1 MAAPLAGVR
10 VLDLGQVLAGPYA
23 TLTLAALGA
32 DVIKLEDPDRPDPA
46 RATGPCFLG
55 EQSVYFAALNSGK
68 RSLAV
73 RLSTQRGR
81 NVVYDVVRR
90 VDVVVDNF
98 RPNVT
103 AKLGLADGDLRPLN
117 PGLITCS
124 LTAFGETGPDSR
136 RPGYDYTVQAL
147 TGVMSLAGE
156 PDGPPVKAGISY
168 VDHSGGLAAALAVCA
183 ALVERARTGVGR
195 HIDLG
200 LLDVQ
205 VSMLSYLAAWDL
217 TAGYVPQRVPGGAH
231 PSLVPAQVF
240 PTSDGWLSIFVG
252 NDGLWAK
259 LVAVIAD
266 QRVAGPELA
275 NSDGRLRE
283 RESVVAILSEVFVQ
297 RSTGHWV
304 ELLVAAGVPVAPV
317 NSLDE
322 ALAEPQVVG
331 RGLVV
336 RSEHRQYGA
345 YGHVVGPL
353 PTLECGRLAPA
364 PTIGEHTR
372 ELLTEIGYEPPEVE
386 RLLAEGAV
394 VG

>member
-1 MAAPLAGVR
+1 MSGPLAGIR

-32 DVIKLEDPDRPDPA
+32 DVVKLEDPDRPDPA

-55 EQSVYFAALNSGK
+55 DQSVYFAALNGGK

-73 RLSTQRGR
+73 RLSSEEGR
-81 NVVYDVVRR
+81 HVVRDLVRR

-98 RPNVT
+98 RPGVT
-103 AKLGLADGDLRPLN
+103 AKLGLADADLRPLN

-124 LTAFGETGPDSR
+124 VTAFGETGRDAQ

-147 TGVMSLAGE
+147 AGVMSLGGE
-156 PDGPPVKAGISY
+156 PGGPPVKAGISY

-205 VSMLSYLAAWDL
+205 VSMLSYLAAWGL
-217 TAGYVPQRVPGGAH
+217 TAGYVPERFSGGAH

-240 PTSDGWLSIFVG
+240 ATADGWLSIFVG

-259 LVAVIAD
+259 LVAAIGDA
-266 QRVAGPELA
+266 RLA
-275 NSDGRLRE
+275 APQLATAEGRLRE
-283 RESVVAILSEVFVQ
+283 RETVVGVLGEVLARRTTREWADV
-297 RSTGHWV
+297 
-304 ELLVAAGVPVAPV
+304 LVPVGVPAAPV
-317 NSLDE
+317 NRLNE
-322 ALAEPQVVG
+322 ALAEAQVVE
-331 RGLVV
+331 RGLVTRV
-336 RSEHRQYGA
+336 EHPSYGG
-345 YGHVVGPL
+345 YGHVTGPL
-353 PTLECGRLAPA
+353 PTLAGGPLAPA
-364 PTIGEHTR
+364 PTLGEHTR
-372 ELLTEIGYEPPEVE
+372 ELLAEIGYDVFAVD
-386 RLLAEGAV
+386 RLLADGAV